1 MLSVE
6 GFIQI
11 IDVVGITGV
20 CSEQSVERVV
30 EVSLDDDGGG
40 FALTIIVRV
49 VVVAVAAV
57 FFLNP
62 CFESCVAKLLCKT
75 LRLRKV

>member
-6 GFIQI
+6 GFIQV

-30 EVSLDDDGGG
+30 EGNANVRTNLEEVEGGDEQ
-40 FALTIIVRV
+40 RV
-49 VVVAVAAV
+49 WQWVGSAAKLSAPVGVAAADEKR
-57 FFLNP
+57 P
-62 CFESCVAKLLCKT
+62 
-75 LRLRKV
+75 